1 MDVWWVG
8 TGGAW
13 DRGLGQGLGTGV
25 RSVSKLWDTVT

>member
-13 DRGLGQGLGTGV
+13 DRGLGQGSGPCPSYGTQ
-25 RSVSKLWDTVT
+25 

>member
-8 TGGAW
+8 TGG
-13 DRGLGQGLGTGV
+13 GLGQGLGTGV